1 MTVFNVRCENFEG
14 PMDLLLY
21 LIKINEID
29 IFNIPIVRLTGQY
42 LDYLRTLRNI
52 NLDNW
57 ADFLSMASNLIY
69 IKSKM
74 LLPKA
79 TVDLESEDE
88 MEDPRQELARKL
100 SEYKQYKEAA
110 HILDQLPLLRRDV
123 FTNPLSGHL
132 KEIVLD
138 ELNSEVVGDI
148 DNLEYYDIKF
158 GKKTN
163 INNFIL
169 KILFALDHNIYA
181 DEVTVEQKAQ
191 QIKQLVKEKTNLTFE
206 MLVDLCDTRLE
217 VVTLFLALLE
227 LVKSKQIN
235 IYQNR
240 NYAVIYILEPGK
252 KMEDNYRG

>member
-148 DNLEYYDIKF
+148 DNLARAFYKVLSSFDKEPAKHRIS
-158 GKKTN
+158 
-163 INNFIL
+163 
-169 KILFALDHNIYA
+169 A